1 MNRTQAE
8 TLAEKLSTSFA
19 RTQIDPKAWADQLV
33 NLDHQAADEVV
44 SYFVRYQD
52 KQPTIAQFL
61 SQYHRARESDVSMS
75 QFRPDPKAISF
86 NEYYGR
92 IMGRAAKGDR
102 ECIEMVEIWDAILE
116 KQS

>member
-19 RTQIDPKAWADQLV
+19 RTQIDPKAWADNLTA
-33 NLDHQAADEVV
+33 LDHQAADEVV
-44 SYFVRYQD
+44 TYCIRTMD

-61 SQYHRARESDVSMS
+61 GQYHRTRESDVGMS
-75 QFRPDPKAISF
+75 KFRPDPKAISF
-86 NEYYGR
+86 NEYYSR
-92 IMGRAAKGDR
+92 IMARAAKGDR
-102 ECIEMVEIWDAILE
+102 ESVEMVEIWDAILE